1 MTIDYEELTEVLNV
15 HLEAAVREF
24 AQLFPDVKYDSS
36 ANDCLYSPVGDNVL
50 GCIVGAALGKL
61 GFDTKEIDD
70 CNRGGA
76 SVDMIIPHASRWL
89 RRVQSAQDGGG
100 HTWADAVYEA
110 DRRSL

>member
-15 HLEAAVREF
+15 DLEAAVREF
-24 AQLFPDVKYDSS
+24 AQLFPDVKYDSGGIYCRY
-36 ANDCLYSPVGDNVL
+36 APVGDNVL

-61 GFDTKEIDD
+61 GFDTKQIDD
-70 CNRGGA
+70 QSPRA
-76 SVDMIIPHASRWL
+76 TVDIIIPHASLWL
-89 RRVQSAQDGGG
+89 QRVQRNQDGGG

>member
-15 HLEAAVREF
+15 DLEAAVREF

-36 ANDCLYSPVGDNVL
+36 ANVSLYSPVGDNVL

-61 GFDTKEIDD
+61 GFDTKQIDD
-70 CNRGGA
+70 QSRGA
-76 SVDMIIPHASRWL
+76 SVDIIVPHASLWL
-89 RRVQSAQDGGG
+89 QRVQSAQDGGDS
-100 HTWADAVYEA
+100 TWADAVYEA